1 MAATFLDIAIT
12 PDVMDVQHEM
22 GSDSLWQTPHSR
34 RQADRFGDS
43 EAGMIATRDS
53 FYLATVSQSGW
64 PYIQHRG
71 GPPGFLHLL
80 DDTTLAM
87 ADFGGNR
94 QYITTGNL
102 RGSDRACLF
111 LMDYPRRARLKI
123 YATVEVL
130 AAEDH
135 PQLLAQVAPAN
146 YRARI
151 ERLFLFH
158 LQAFDWNCPQH
169 ITPRYSAQQ
178 VAEYSQNLQQRI
190 HDLEQE
196 NQRLQQQL
204 ARRGESA

>member
-64 PYIQHRG
+64 PYMQHRG

-94 QYITTGNL
+94 QYIT
-102 RGSDRACLF
+102 
-111 LMDYPRRARLKI
+111 
-123 YATVEVL
+123 
-130 AAEDH
+130 
-135 PQLLAQVAPAN
+135 
-146 YRARI
+146 
-151 ERLFLFH
+151 
-158 LQAFDWNCPQH
+158 
-169 ITPRYSAQQ
+169 
-178 VAEYSQNLQQRI
+178 
-190 HDLEQE
+190 
-196 NQRLQQQL
+196 
-204 ARRGESA
+204 

>member
-1 MAATFLDIAIT
+1 
-12 PDVMDVQHEM
+12 
-22 GSDSLWQTPHSR
+22 
-34 RQADRFGDS
+34 
-43 EAGMIATRDS
+43 MIATRDS

-111 LMDYPRRARLKI
+111 LMDYPRRAG
-123 YATVEVL
+123 
-130 AAEDH
+130 AEKST
-135 PQLLAQVAPAN
+135 PPSRSWRQRTTRSCWRRWRRPTIAPALN
-146 YRARI
+146 VCFFFICRRLTGTARSTLRRATARS
-151 ERLFLFH
+151 RWRSTARTCSNVFM
-158 LQAFDWNCPQH
+158 
-169 ITPRYSAQQ
+169 TS
-178 VAEYSQNLQQRI
+178 
-190 HDLEQE
+190 EQE

-204 ARRGESA
+204 ARRGE

>member
-1 MAATFLDIAIT
+1 MSGDFLDIAIT
-12 PDVMDVQHEM
+12 PDVMDVQHVM
-22 GSDSLWQTPHSR
+22 GSDGMCQSPR
-34 RQADRFGDS
+34 RPRRVERFSDS
-43 EAGMIATRDS
+43 EEEMITSRDS
-53 FYLATVSQSGW
+53 FYLATLSQTGW

-71 GPPGFLHLL
+71 GPAGFLHLL

-123 YATVEVL
+123 YATIEVL
-130 AAEDH
+130 AKEDA
-135 PQLLAQVAPAN
+135 PELLARVTPEN
-146 YRARI
+146 YRARV
-151 ERLFLFH
+151 ERIYRFH

-169 ITPRYSAQQ
+169 ITPRYSPQQ
-178 VAEYSQNLQQRI
+178 IAEYSQTLQQRI
-190 HDLEQE
+190 HELEQE

-204 ARRGESA
+204 TLKGEP

>member
-1 MAATFLDIAIT
+1 
-12 PDVMDVQHEM
+12 
-22 GSDSLWQTPHSR
+22 
-34 RQADRFGDS
+34 
-43 EAGMIATRDS
+43 
-53 FYLATVSQSGW
+53 
-64 PYIQHRG
+64 
-71 GPPGFLHLL
+71 
-80 DDTTLAM
+80 M

-130 AAEDH
+130 AAEEQ
-135 PQLLAQVAPAN
+135 PELLALVTPTN

-151 ERLFLFH
+151 ERLFRFH

-178 VAEYSQNLQQRI
+178 VAEYNQSLQERI
-190 HDLEQE
+190 HELEQE

-204 ARRGESA
+204 SPKGEF

>member
-1 MAATFLDIAIT
+1 
-12 PDVMDVQHEM
+12 
-22 GSDSLWQTPHSR
+22 
-34 RQADRFGDS
+34 
-43 EAGMIATRDS
+43 MIATRDS

-80 DDTTLAM
+80 DDTTRRWPISAVTASTLLPAT
-87 ADFGGNR
+87 AR
-94 QYITTGNL
+94 QRPGL
-102 RGSDRACLF
+102 PV
-111 LMDYPRRARLKI
+111 LMDYPRRAAENLRHRRGP
-123 YATVEVL
+123 

-190 HDLEQE
+190 HD
-196 NQRLQQQL
+196 RS
-204 ARRGESA
+204 RRISACSSN

>member
-22 GSDSLWQTPHSR
+22 GSDQLWQTPHSR
-34 RQADRFGDS
+34 RQADRFGAS
-43 EAGMIATRDS
+43 EEGMIATRDS

-71 GPPGFLHLL
+71 GPPGFLRLL

-87 ADFGGNR
+87 PDFGGNR

-123 YATVEVL
+123 YVTVEVL
-130 AAEDH
+130 AAEEQ
-135 PQLLAQVAPAN
+135 PELLALVTPTN

-151 ERLFLFH
+151 ERLFRFH

-178 VAEYSQNLQQRI
+178 VAEYSQSLQERI
-190 HDLEQE
+190 HELEQE

-204 ARRGESA
+204 SPKGEF

>member
-1 MAATFLDIAIT
+1 MPGDFLDIAIT

-22 GSDSLWQTPHSR
+22 GSDGLWQSPYRQR
-34 RQADRFGDS
+34 RGERFGAS
-43 EAGMIATRDS
+43 EEEMIATRDS
-53 FYLATVSQSGW
+53 FYLATLSQTGW

-80 DDTTLAM
+80 DDATLAM

-130 AAEDH
+130 AKDDD
-135 PQLLAQVAPAN
+135 PGLLARVTPDN
-146 YRARI
+146 YRARV
-151 ERLFLFH
+151 ERLFRFH

-169 ITPRYSAQQ
+169 ITPRYSARQ
-178 VAEYSQNLQQRI
+178 VAEYSQTLQQRI
-190 HDLEQE
+190 QALEQE
-196 NQRLQQQL
+196 NLKLQQQVTL
-204 ARRGESA
+204 KGERP